1 MARTA
6 WISLTTDY
14 GLADGFV
21 AACHGVLARLAPTAR
36 VIDVTHLIPPADV
49 RRGAAVLAQT
59 VPYLPVGV
67 HVAVVDPGVGTA
79 RRGIGLATPGGLL
92 VGPDNGLLLDAAESL
107 GGITE
112 AVELT
117 NPAWLA
123 PAVSRTFH
131 GRDVFAP
138 VAARLALGAPLAE
151 AGPAVEPA
159 ALVRLPVP
167 VVRAE
172 PGGFAAEVLTVD
184 HFGNVQ
190 LAAPAGLLDGLPAR
204 VRVAGPADRGD
215 QLGAPDSVPPSR
227 PQLDDS
233 GTAPRPEAATG
244 AAARPEVGAG
254 VGAVHGRT
262 FGDAPAGD
270 LVVYADSA
278 GLVALAVNTGR
289 AVDLLG
295 VRAGDVVTVTAS

>member
-1 MARTA
+1 MTGP

-21 AACHGVLARLAPTAR
+21 AACHGVIARLAPAAR
-36 VIDVTHLIPPADV
+36 VIDVTHLVPPADV

-59 VPYLPVGV
+59 VPYLPAGV
-67 HVAVVDPGVGTA
+67 HVAVVDPGVGTS

-92 VGPDNGLLLDAAESL
+92 VGPDNGLLLDAAAAL
-107 GGITE
+107 GGVTA

-117 NPAWLA
+117 NPGWLA

-151 AGPAVEPA
+151 AGPAVDPA
-159 ALVRLPVP
+159 TLVRLPAP
-167 VVRAE
+167 VVRRTDD
-172 PGGFAAEVLTVD
+172 GFAAEVLTVD

-190 LAAPAGLLDGLPAR
+190 LAAPADLLDGLPVR
-204 VRVAGPADRGD
+204 VRVAGR
-215 QLGAPDSVPPSR
+215 
-227 PQLDDS
+227 
-233 GTAPRPEAATG
+233 EAA
-244 AAARPEVGAG
+244 R
-254 VGAVHGRT
+254 GRT
-262 FGDAPAGD
+262 FGDAAVGEP
-270 LVVYADSA
+270 VVYADSA
-278 GLVALAVNTGR
+278 GLVAVAVNTGR

-295 VRAGDVVTVTAS
+295 VRPGDVVPVTGA